1 MFNFIVC
8 MNCTYLP
15 TSMLVNVNAVAWVI
29 LAWVK
34 KSWIILDL
42 CLLAKPKKK
51 QKKALSSPNSDGLSI
66 RHCHGDDEQLD
77 SQHLSPSKLH
87 TRRFMPKRPALSK
100 AGQRVRGSGTT
111 SHCSQIAIWM
121 SMLQA
126 IHQQSQLLGANYCTV
141 PQVPWW
147 PELILSKSS

>member
-1 MFNFIVC
+1 MNIYVYLCQCFLMFNFIVC
-8 MNCTYLP
+8 MNCTYLL

-29 LAWVK
+29 LACWVK
-34 KSWIILDL
+34 QSWIIVDL
-42 CLLAKPKKK
+42 CLLAKKTKR
-51 QKKALSSPNSDGLSI
+51 LSSPNSDGLSI
-66 RHCHGDDEQLD
+66 RHSHGVDEQLD
-77 SQHLSPSKLH
+77 SQHLSSSKRH
-87 TRRFMPKRPALSK
+87 CQRR
-100 AGQRVRGSGTT
+100 GQRVRGSGTT

>member
-1 MFNFIVC
+1 MYELHLPPNIDVSECECGSLSDFGVSEEVLDHLGSMFASK
-8 MNCTYLP
+8 T
-15 TSMLVNVNAVAWVI
+15 
-29 LAWVK
+29 
-34 KSWIILDL
+34 
-42 CLLAKPKKK
+42 KKK